1 MAPACCHALESH
13 SGLEV
18 VQELG
23 QGGQGLVLL
32 CTDQETNTQRVA
44 CKTIRKRKLTAEEH
58 FTDTQLRW
66 EAQVLEYLS
75 DIPGVLPLVATFE
88 GDDTCFHLLTAFCD
102 AGDLLAKLDS
112 RPPLFK
118 LDDREAAPIIASLA
132 RTIARCHA
140 RDIMHRDIKPG
151 NILFRHI
158 NGSDVQEAVLADF
171 GLAATLAPGETLCD
185 CVGTPRYQAPEVI
198 KGCYDHRAD
207 IWSLGVVVHVLLTS
221 TLPFGMHCLPRDASI
236 CAIHEAI
243 LCNHL
248 ELDAFGLSSSTK
260 DLLTRILCKD
270 PDSRLTLDELLCHP
284 WLHLNTASDLVTD
297 HQQIANVVGPAST
310 RITSQKCISEAQ
322 SVMPANSNL
331 QQMNGG
337 KLSDVTT
344 SRTDA
349 AANQENKMLD
359 SQPAPKPRRV
369 GVAMRRKCYRRQWAN
384 ALPENIAMV
393 RAV

>member
-1 MAPACCHALESH
+1 MAPRHDACCHALESH
-13 SGLEV
+13 SGLEA

-32 CTDQETNTQRVA
+32 CTDQETNMQRVA
-44 CKTIRKRKLTAEEH
+44 CKTIRSHVIKPRPCPSPSSKKLRTVQQLDQGQDWTDHGHNLSCTRKRKLTAEEH

-75 DIPGVLPLVATFE
+75 DIPGVLPLVATFD

-118 LDDREAAPIIASLA
+118 LDDREDAPIIASLA

-151 NILFRHI
+151 NILFCHI
-158 NGSDVQEAVLADF
+158 MNGSDVQEAVLADF

-221 TLPFGMHCLPRDASI
+221 TLPWH
-236 CAIHEAI
+236 
-243 LCNHL
+243 
-248 ELDAFGLSSSTK
+248 
-260 DLLTRILCKD
+260 
-270 PDSRLTLDELLCHP
+270 
-284 WLHLNTASDLVTD
+284 
-297 HQQIANVVGPAST
+297 
-310 RITSQKCISEAQ
+310 
-322 SVMPANSNL
+322 
-331 QQMNGG
+331 
-337 KLSDVTT
+337 
-344 SRTDA
+344 
-349 AANQENKMLD
+349 
-359 SQPAPKPRRV
+359 
-369 GVAMRRKCYRRQWAN
+369 
-384 ALPENIAMV
+384 ALPPS
-393 RAV
+393 